1 MAQSFKAGRE
11 IGLAAQ
17 ADVIVCGGGTA
28 GFAAAVAAARAG
40 ADTMVVEQ
48 LGCLGGLGTSG
59 LVPCLCPYTDGEN
72 VVARGIAEE
81 VLVELA
87 RRMGVEVEYD
97 WFNIHAEA
105 LKRLFDDMLADSGAK
120 IRFFTKIVDVV
131 AAKGRIESVVI
142 STHAGLRA
150 LKARV
155 FIDASGDGD
164 VAAWAGAPFE
174 AGDEEGRLQAPTL
187 CNLFANIDWEKFR
200 DHAEPGGD
208 RPDRIIWRRQAA
220 EGRAPLEEYH
230 LAAGVLPCGE
240 TIGASNAGHVYEV
253 DCLDETALTRA
264 IIEGR
269 RQAWVFLEWYREN
282 VPGFENAELAATGAV
297 LGVRETRRIM
307 GEYVLSLEDYLAR
320 RSFDDEIGR
329 YAYPVD
335 IHSATARERE
345 QAATTRRMME
355 TRLAPGESYGIPYRC
370 LVPKELENVLVAGRC
385 ISTDRSVQ
393 GSLRV
398 MPGCFITGQ
407 AAGAAAAL
415 AAKNAGGAVRG
426 VDVARLR
433 ETLEAQGAH
442 IP

>member
-1 MAQSFKAGRE
+1 
-11 IGLAAQ
+11 
-17 ADVIVCGGGTA
+17 
-28 GFAAAVAAARAG
+28 
-40 ADTMVVEQ
+40 
-48 LGCLGGLGTSG
+48 
-59 LVPCLCPYTDGEN
+59 
-72 VVARGIAEE
+72 
-81 VLVELA
+81 
-87 RRMGVEVEYD
+87 
-97 WFNIHAEA
+97 
-105 LKRLFDDMLADSGAK
+105 
-120 IRFFTKIVDVV
+120 
-131 AAKGRIESVVI
+131 
-142 STHAGLRA
+142 
-150 LKARV
+150 
-155 FIDASGDGD
+155 
-164 VAAWAGAPFE
+164 
-174 AGDEEGRLQAPTL
+174 
-187 CNLFANIDWEKFR
+187 
-200 DHAEPGGD
+200 
-208 RPDRIIWRRQAA
+208 
-220 EGRAPLEEYH
+220 
-230 LAAGVLPCGE
+230 
-240 TIGASNAGHVYEV
+240 
-253 DCLDETALTRA
+253 LTRA

-433 ETLEAQGAH
+433 ETLEAQGAY